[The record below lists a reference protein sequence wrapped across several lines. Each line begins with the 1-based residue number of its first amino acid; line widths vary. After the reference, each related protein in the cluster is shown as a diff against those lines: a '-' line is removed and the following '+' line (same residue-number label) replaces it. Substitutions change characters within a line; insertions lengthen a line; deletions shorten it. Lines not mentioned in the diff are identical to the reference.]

1 MNVQVLSMYAIM
13 AVVVI
18 AVVYMFFYESI
29 ASKKAPNDKYKAI
42 YDIAKMI
49 VDNFD
54 PAKAEH
60 NEIVKQATPKVQE
73 QANKDGLEIT
83 SDVAKGAVKRA
94 LNEKVNQNGGS
105 NDEN

>member
-18 AVVYMFFYESI
+18 AVVYMFFYENIS
-29 ASKKAPNDKYKAI
+29 SKKQVNDKYKAI

-54 PAKAEH
+54 PEKAEH
-60 NEIVKQATPKVQE
+60 VDIVNKAVPKVQE
-73 QANKDGLEIT
+73 QAKIDGLHVT
-83 SDVAKGAVKRA
+83 DDVASGAVKKA
-94 LNEKVNQNGGS
+94 VQEKAQ
-105 NDEN
+105 ENKQA